1 MVSTIPPL
9 NATINPIQRMVTLKH
24 HKVVAPN
31 LNNAPPDSEEQ
42 YMPLDPILQRDLN
55 TRELAGIVRLVLGLA
70 VAMGVFVIVVVGILG
85 AVAHT
90 IGDVSGLHQ
99 NYPDVVGK
107 H

>member
-1 MVSTIPPL
+1 
-9 NATINPIQRMVTLKH
+9 MVTLKH
-24 HKVVAPN
+24 HNVVAPN
-31 LNNAPPDSEEQ
+31 PNNTPPDSEAQ
-42 YMPLDPILQRDLN
+42 YVPLDPILQRNLHA
-55 TRELAGIVRLVLGLA
+55 RELAGIVRLVLGLA
-70 VAMGVFVIVVVGILG
+70 VAVGVFVIVVVGILG